1 MYSVY
6 ADDVCIFDD
15 SVENIRVKLIDPQL
29 VMEDSAAGSLE
40 FTLPVQNDG
49 YGNKPNGQPV
59 IELMKTTIHVFRTR
73 VNNGVYVTE
82 EIWEGRPI
90 TEEYDFYNNRRIYC
104 EGELAYLND
113 TTQPQAQYFGNA
125 GAILDV
131 SGFLRTI
138 IENHNKKVD
147 VSKQFTVG
155 AVTVHQESI
164 GAYRY
169 TDYGTTLEAVNKL
182 VEDVG
187 GHLRVRKY
195 NGIRYL
201 DWYAEFGQSA
211 TANQTIEFGKNL
223 LDVAKKKDLTTL
235 CTVLLPLGKKT
246 TNGGTTTI
254 GDEIPLYW
262 REDGSII
269 TSQGEVF
276 NADPEHPE
284 WRGHQVCNGIE
295 VEPDHTYFIT
305 CRNTGIV
312 STNEACG
319 VYMVTDSMSK
329 AEVGQPVI
337 LKTVSGA
344 VATDI
349 VEEKITIP
357 SMDPSQVG
365 HQYYLWLCT
374 LTQTAL
380 KARVYDSKEVPENL
394 DEYVTV
400 ESVNNGSLYVK
411 NSELISKYGW
421 IERQHVWDD
430 VEEPSVLL
438 KRADNYLATGQFEE
452 DVLEVTALDLLALG
466 YDDKRGLN
474 VLDIIHVKSEPH
486 GIDKYLPITKLEIP
500 LNDPANMQVTIGID
514 ETKNLTESNAEMNES
529 LLAKIGAI
537 PSSSTLLQNAY
548 EDAAN
553 LINAATGGYITIVQN
568 ESGTETAEFVVSD
581 VPFDD
586 IEHAHNLWVWNV
598 NGLCHSNAYPIS
610 GSSLNVAI
618 TMDGQIVADRMTTG
632 TLRAIQI
639 VGCDMTVFDSDSAQ
653 QAENQKQTGWTTG
666 DGWVR
671 LYKGRLRGGIGAYVD
686 QDGEMITTNE
696 YGWMD
701 CHAEIYDIDDDRTYR
716 GWRWYADAIQIW
728 SQSLAT
734 RKADDFR
741 EVNPPVCWKG
751 GTGQVWVPDQ
761 FDSSGNVTLWKSINF
776 VNGLMVTYIEGGTQP
791 PDNSA
796 GGGNQNA

>member
-1 MYSVY
+1 MYTVY

-15 SVENIRVKLIDPQL
+15 TVEDIRVKLIDPTL
-29 VMEDSAAGSLE
+29 TMEDSAAGSLE
-40 FTLPVQNDG
+40 FTLPIQNQG
-49 YGNKPNGQPV
+49 YGNKLNGQPV
-59 IELMKTTIHVFRTR
+59 IELMRTRFHVFRTIQ
-73 VNNGVYVTE
+73 NNGTYVTE
-82 EIWEGRPI
+82 EIWEGRAI
-90 TEEYDFYNNRRIYC
+90 TEEFDFYNNRRIYC

-138 IENHNKKVD
+138 IENHNKKVSAD
-147 VSKQFTVG
+147 KQFTVG

-211 TANQTIEFGKNL
+211 TANQVIEFGKNL
-223 LDVAKKKDLTTL
+223 LDVAKTKDMTTL

-246 TNGGTTTI
+246 TNGGTTTV
-254 GDEIPLYW
+254 GDEIKFSW
-262 REDGSII
+262 QQDGTWIDGDGI
-269 TSQGEVF
+269 MHQP
-276 NADPEHPE
+276 DPGHPE
-284 WRGHQVCNGIE
+284 YYGHQASYAIE
-295 VEPDHTYFIT
+295 VQPEHTYFIT

-312 STNEACG
+312 GGNNQACAMY
-319 VYMVTDSMSK
+319 VVTDALNK
-329 AEVGQPVI
+329 GDYGQPVMV
-337 LKTVSGA
+337 KSASGA

-357 SMDPSQVG
+357 KQDNPG
-365 HQYYLWLCT
+365 HTYYLYLCT

-380 KARVYDSKEVPENL
+380 RGRVYDSKEIPENL

-400 ESVNNGSLYVK
+400 ESVNSGSLFVQ

-421 IERQHVWDD
+421 IERQHIWDD
-430 VEEPSVLL
+430 VEEPAVLL
-438 KRADNYLATGQFEE
+438 TRAQNYLATGQFEE
-452 DVLEVTALDLLALG
+452 DVLEVTALDMLALG
-466 YDDKRGLN
+466 YNDKRGLN

-486 GIDKYLPITKLEIP
+486 NINKYLPITKLEIP

-514 ETKNLTESNAEMNES
+514 ETKNLTQSNAEMNES

-537 PSSSTLLQNAY
+537 PSASTLLQNAY

-553 LINAATGGYITIVQN
+553 LINAATGGYITIEQN
-568 ESGTETAEFVVSD
+568 EQGTATAQFIVSN
-581 VPFDD
+581 VPYDQID
-586 IEHAHNLWVWNV
+586 LATNVWLWNV
-598 NGLCHSNAYPIS
+598 NGLCHVKSWPPTGQDMNLA
-610 GSSLNVAI
+610 L
-618 TMDGQIVADRMTTG
+618 TMDGSIVADRMTTG

-639 VGCDMTVFDSDSAQ
+639 VGCDLTVFDSDTVDPSQ
-653 QAENQKQTGWTTG
+653 EHKEPGWSTR

-671 LYKGRLRGGIGAYVD
+671 LCQGKLRGGIGAFIDPNGRTCY
-686 QDGEMITTNE
+686 ENE
-696 YGWMD
+696 YGWLD
-701 CHAEIYDIDDDRTYR
+701 CHTDITDIDGESQTRR
-716 GWRWYADAIQIW
+716 HGWQWHSDAIQIW
-728 SQSLAT
+728 TNSFAT
-734 RKADDFR
+734 RNMGDYGTGK
-741 EVNPPVCWKG
+741 VCWKG
-751 GTGQVWVPDQ
+751 GTGTVWVAQ
-761 FDSSGNVTLWKSINF
+761 DSSLQNWITIDF
-776 VNGLMVTYIEGGTQP
+776 VNGLMVTKLGGSEP
-791 PDNSA
+791 PEPVVNN
-796 GGGNQNA
+796 GGENPSG